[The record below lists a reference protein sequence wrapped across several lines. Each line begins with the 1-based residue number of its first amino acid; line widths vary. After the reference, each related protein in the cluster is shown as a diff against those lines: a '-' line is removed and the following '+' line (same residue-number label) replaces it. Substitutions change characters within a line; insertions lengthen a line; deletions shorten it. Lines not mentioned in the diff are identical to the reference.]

1 MGPYIFWGLKP
12 CFSCLG
18 LSCPYVQWQA
28 WESVRLCFTF
38 ISYAKVTNP
47 WSSLQICD
55 ELRLLG
61 HLLILILYVCN
72 DCEMM
77 YIFLLLFY
85 LSACWERNSFYNYLF
100 PWCHLIWLEQRCPF
114 INSRVVC
121 CVLSYM
127 WILCR
132 SASQSLSLAMQLQA
146 KSKVIFIFV

>member
-85 LSACWERNSFYNYLF
+85 LSACWERHFFFQVSVSMMSFALTGTKMSF
-100 PWCHLIWLEQRCPF
+100 HQFQGGLLCA
-114 INSRVVC
+114 VVY
-121 CVLSYM
+121 VNLMS
-127 WILCR
+127 
-132 SASQSLSLAMQLQA
+132 
-146 KSKVIFIFV
+146 